1 MINRPKEIDEAGS
14 SPIKYDDYPA
24 HDGFIKTTWEKFKK
38 IFENDKD

>member
-24 HDGFIKTTWEKFKK
+24 HNETTWEKFKK
-38 IFENDKD
+38 LFEDDKD